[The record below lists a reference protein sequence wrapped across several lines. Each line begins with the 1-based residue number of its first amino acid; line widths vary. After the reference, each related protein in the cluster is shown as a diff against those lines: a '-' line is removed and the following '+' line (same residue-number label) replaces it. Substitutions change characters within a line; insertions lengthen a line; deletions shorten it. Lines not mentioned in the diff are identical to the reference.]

1 MHCAKSNVFLLFGTL
16 WKKADVINLPK
27 TRIVQ
32 QLKKDLKPISL
43 TLCISKVA
51 EEFLVNK
58 YVKPA
63 VLNVVDPNQYGVMPK
78 SSTTMALISMLHHW
92 FHETGG
98 NGAVIRAIIFDYRKA
113 FDLIDHSIL
122 FEKLPQ
128 LDIPRRVANWMI
140 DFLPQI
146 LKNQIRKFHFF
157 IVGICLCWC
166 ASATGHQTIL
176 RLKLCNNIYDT
187 SFCIRSLVCKTLFC
201 LPLGAQKCK
210 INCKTRCFQ
219 ALLCFHIRIF

>member
-16 WKKADVINLPK
+16 WKKADVITLPK

-32 QLKKDLKPISL
+32 QPKKDLKPISL

-63 VLNVVDPNQYGVMPK
+63 VLNVIDPNQYGVMQK
-78 SSTTMALISMLHHW
+78 SSTTMALISLLHHW
-92 FHETGG
+92 FHKTDG
-98 NGAVIRAIIFDYRKA
+98 NGEVIRAIIFDYRKA

-128 LDIPRRVANWMI
+128 LDIPRSVAKKSN
-140 DFLPQI
+140 
-146 LKNQIRKFHFF
+146 
-157 IVGICLCWC
+157 
-166 ASATGHQTIL
+166 
-176 RLKLCNNIYDT
+176 
-187 SFCIRSLVCKTLFC
+187 
-201 LPLGAQKCK
+201 
-210 INCKTRCFQ
+210 
-219 ALLCFHIRIF
+219 